1 MKLSIEKM
9 APILA
14 MALVLTGC
22 STLVA
27 DRQIWSLKMGPAVDG
42 LRTKMING
50 HDQVLQ
56 VSAALDPIM
65 NEVGFELEGRSKGY
79 ELSPHPGPSC
89 VASYK
94 LTNGVYSRVVWCLTR
109 VDTKSIEVSFSVLE
123 TDIGKKDFPPSTEVR
138 ALTTRP
144 TQQIKEIL
152 SSRFPTRAI
161 QICDVYWADN
171 WPPAGR

>member
-1 MKLSIEKM
+1 
-9 APILA
+9 
-14 MALVLTGC
+14 
-22 STLVA
+22 
-27 DRQIWSLKMGPAVDG
+27 MGPAVDG
-42 LRTKMING
+42 LRTKMIKG

-89 VASYK
+89 VASYR

-144 TQQIKEIL
+144 TLVNDNHSSPLATIKIPHLDLTRTEPSPP
-152 SSRFPTRAI
+152 SSGYQPLGKSRS
-161 QICDVYWADN
+161 
-171 WPPAGR
+171 